1 VSDFRLTHKSEV
13 MKVYSSKLKTSKQ
26 RTDLLKLI
34 GDSNI
39 TRRRAR
45 ALHGQVAEQV
55 EEAKQ
60 AIDPDEMVIMVPEPE
75 PIPRLGK
82 SWAHRASLGPRRRE
96 KYVSTDMGPKEAQD
110 ATEWMSMMVL
120 EHANFDSE

>member
-1 VSDFRLTHKSEV
+1 MTPGTRNSELTKTR
-13 MKVYSSKLKTSKQ
+13 SSKLKTAKQ

-34 GDSNI
+34 GDNNI

-45 ALHGQVAEQV
+45 ALYGQVAEQI

-60 AIDPDEMVIMVPEPE
+60 ATDPDEVVATAPEPE

-82 SWAHRASLGPRRRE
+82 SWAQRASLGPRGRDR
-96 KYVSTDMGPKEAQD
+96 YITNDIGPKEAQD
-110 ATEWMSMMVL
+110 AMEWMSMMVL

>member
-1 VSDFRLTHKSEV
+1 MTKMR
-13 MKVYSSKLKTSKQ
+13 SSKLKTAKQ

-34 GDSNI
+34 GDNNI

-45 ALHGQVAEQV
+45 ALYGQVAEQI

-60 AIDPDEMVIMVPEPE
+60 AIDPDEVVATAPEPE

-82 SWAHRASLGPRRRE
+82 SWAQRASLGSRRRDRNV
-96 KYVSTDMGPKEAQD
+96 KTDIGPKEAQD
-110 ATEWMSMMVL
+110 AMEWMTMMVL

>member
-1 VSDFRLTHKSEV
+1 MR
-13 MKVYSSKLKTSKQ
+13 SSKLKTSKQ
-26 RTDLLKLI
+26 RTDLLKVI
-34 GDSNI
+34 GDNNI

-45 ALHGQVAEQV
+45 ALYGQVAEQL

-60 AIDPDEMVIMVPEPE
+60 AADPDEIVTTIPEPE

-82 SWAHRASLGPRRRE
+82 SWAQRADLGSRRRE
-96 KYVSTDMGPKEAQD
+96 KHVTTDIGPKEAQD
-110 ATEWMSMMVL
+110 AMEWMSVMVL

>member
-1 VSDFRLTHKSEV
+1 MR
-13 MKVYSSKLKTSKQ
+13 SSKLKTEKQ

-34 GDSNI
+34 GDNNL

-45 ALHGQVAEQV
+45 ALYGQVAEQI

-60 AIDPDEMVIMVPEPE
+60 AVDPDEMVTTAPEPE

-82 SWAHRASLGPRRRE
+82 SWAQRASLGPRRRDRNV
-96 KYVSTDMGPKEAQD
+96 KTDIGPKEAQD
-110 ATEWMSMMVL
+110 AMEWMTMMVL

>member
-1 VSDFRLTHKSEV
+1 MR
-13 MKVYSSKLKTSKQ
+13 SSKQKTEKQ
-26 RTDLLKLI
+26 RNDLLKLI
-34 GDSNI
+34 GDNNI

-45 ALHGQVAEQV
+45 ALYGKVSEQI

-60 AIDPDEMVIMVPEPE
+60 VVDPDEVVTTAPEPE

-82 SWAHRASLGPRRRE
+82 SWAQRAGLGPRRLG
-96 KYVSTDMGPKEAQD
+96 KYTTTDIGPKEAQD
-110 ATEWMSMMVL
+110 AMEWMSMMVL

>member
-1 VSDFRLTHKSEV
+1 
-13 MKVYSSKLKTSKQ
+13 MKPYSTKLKTAKQ

-34 GDSNI
+34 GDNNI

-45 ALHGQVAEQV
+45 ALYGQVSEQV

-60 AIDPDEMVIMVPEPE
+60 AIEPEEMVITVPEPE
-75 PIPRLGK
+75 PIPRLGR
-82 SWAHRASLGPRRRE
+82 SWAQRASLGPRRRE
-96 KYVSTDMGPKEAQD
+96 RYVNTDIGSKEAQD
-110 ATEWMSMMVL
+110 SMEWMSMMVL

>member
-1 VSDFRLTHKSEV
+1 MMR
-13 MKVYSSKLKTSKQ
+13 SSKPKTAKTATQ

-34 GDSNI
+34 GDNNI

-45 ALHGQVAEQV
+45 ALYGQVAEQI

-60 AIDPDEMVIMVPEPE
+60 AIDPDEIVTTAPEPE

-82 SWAHRASLGPRRRE
+82 SWAQRAGLGPRGRDR
-96 KYVSTDMGPKEAQD
+96 YITTDVGPKEAQD
-110 ATEWMSMMVL
+110 AMEWMSMMVL